1 MVVCDGALVLNL
13 MASVMMNGVCCIH
26 VMEEEE
32 RRKKEQREALRK
44 VVEVEWQRQRLM
56 EQEQYQQFLKEKG
69 LDAGSLLADERRKR
83 LIATKVL
90 ASQHSSS
97 ALSDAL
103 SSTSSSQSQYL
114 GEEHAFLF
122 RNMSNEFEAQS
133 ERDDEQQQQQQRSL
147 PASPNSPRCELREHD
162 RAIENTIKWTSR
174 SRSAPQSRARHR
186 SLGTVPLLVGAS
198 SGMNNSLMD
207 TDSDDDFDDD
217 EAYVELSLK

>member
-69 LDAGSLLADERRKR
+69 LDAASLLADERRKR

-90 ASQHSSS
+90 ASHHSSS

-114 GEEHAFLF
+114 GEENVFLF
-122 RNMSNEFEAQS
+122 RNMPNDFEVQS
-133 ERDDEQQQQQQRSL
+133 ERDDEQQQQRSL
-147 PASPNSPRCELREHD
+147 PALPNSTRYELREHGQ
-162 RAIENTIKWTSR
+162 AIENTIKWTSR

-186 SLGTVPLLVGAS
+186 NLGTVPLLVGAS

-207 TDSDDDFDDD
+207 SDSDDDFDDD
-217 EAYVELSLK
+217 EAYVEVSLK